1 MVAQTEF
8 GSSLSFVSVLLVA
21 CNSASCIGTR
31 RVMASTW
38 EGIQSFQ
45 KALPFLGWVLGAYL
59 IEVVTLFTDI
69 PPRYIPWYMPLVY
82 AIGSLE

>member
-1 MVAQTEF
+1 
-8 GSSLSFVSVLLVA
+8 
-21 CNSASCIGTR
+21 
-31 RVMASTW
+31 MASTW